1 MVCGDSSRMADVV
14 GMRPNLYF
22 TGSTAGTSL
31 QECFKSDLK
40 LVPKLPTDLKHEM
53 MASARVKDDSRTTS
67 GRGHLLVDTHVKVF
81 HCHATL
87 RIWPSFLLICC
98 LPGLDQPG
106 MEPIDWSVWD
116 QRTFEEIIH
125 RFRPRAVVLLTASC
139 PSLVAPLLESQTPC
153 LAVCTLPES
162 IISQFLFG
170 LMSLA

>member
-1 MVCGDSSRMADVV
+1 MVVCGDSSRMADVV

-87 RIWPSFLLICC
+87 RI